1 MTIVELLEQKFSIY
15 VILQVKNNPGA
26 SKSQVIG
33 VGNER
38 TKYLRIEDMIENG
51 IIMTDGVK
59 REFNVMKLYLTPKGQ
74 EIANHLQKIADLDKE
89 Q

>member
-1 MTIVELLEQKFSIY
+1 MALIELLEQKFAIY

-33 VGNER
+33 VGNES
-38 TKYLRIEDMIENG
+38 TKYLIIEDMIANG
-51 IIMTDGVK
+51 IIMTDGIK
-59 REFNVMKLYLTPKGQ
+59 REYNTMKLYLNPKGQ
-74 EIANHLQKIADLDKE
+74 EIANYLQKIADLDNE